1 MNLRAASLLF
11 GRSAKNKVKLV
22 SVHPSWLA
30 PYPIIGKCTVLPVC
44 LDIVCGWPTPA
55 RVSNCTVTALE
66 AQNVA
71 ICECCQKA
79 LAVRT
84 KSITVLSYSLGLV
97 LSFTSWFCFKDKML
111 SAKLLLGEV
120 NFLCCADI
128 SKGLEHCCQ
137 MNCLNENKEQLQNSA
152 SKLGPDRIDWG
163 SRNITKVFYLL
174 ESDEWLCRR

>member
-84 KSITVLSYSLGLV
+84 KSITVLSWTCALIYLLV
-97 LSFTSWFCFKDKML
+97 LFQRQDALSKIVARRGKLFMLCRHFQRPWTLLPNELPEWKQGTVTKFCFKIRTRP
-111 SAKLLLGEV
+111 
-120 NFLCCADI
+120 N
-128 SKGLEHCCQ
+128 
-137 MNCLNENKEQLQNSA
+137 
-152 SKLGPDRIDWG
+152 
-163 SRNITKVFYLL
+163 
-174 ESDEWLCRR
+174 WLRVS